1 MSKQITSLLL
11 KKHVDSITSQKL
23 RRKFL
28 INCLDKQ
35 GFIIKE
41 TDSELPEEIEKK
53 CTVCG
58 SDSIIIQGYTEV
70 CEICGTV
77 LSESIN
83 PYKTFKQNL
92 NTGKLGTYISPD
104 GETKNL
110 SKVNTWVSTNSE
122 EKKIQEYML
131 YITSNLD
138 LIEGAD
144 EGSKIRQ
151 DVMEMWY
158 YTVLNVENLKG
169 DKKRSLAALI
179 IYYSITHKGLK
190 ITLEKLSR
198 QFSVEMGDIY
208 SHISTLKTIFNR
220 TKYEDYVTIS
230 VNYRSIKTRGKIDLN
245 LTPFLIKE
253 LEIVKRA
260 IKNDGKSPPGDNSIY
275 GIIYALSK
283 KEAKRDSSYSVYNLR
298 YMSNKTG
305 VSPTTISTEAKKY
318 EKYIK

>member
-11 KKHVDSITSQKL
+11 KKHVDSITSEKL

-35 GFIIKE
+35 GFIMKE
-41 TDSELPEEIEKK
+41 TDSELPEEIEKR

-77 LSESIN
+77 FSESIN

-104 GETKNL
+104 GINREL
-110 SKVNTWVSTNSE
+110 SKVNTWVSTTPE
-122 EKKIQEYML
+122 EKKLQKDML

-138 LIEGAD
+138 LIEGD
-144 EGSKIRQ
+144 YINQTNPFSKIRQ
-151 DVMEMWY
+151 DAIEMWF

-169 DKKRSLAALI
+169 DKKRSLASLI

-208 SHISTLKTIFNR
+208 SRISTLKTIFNG
-220 TKYEDYVTIS
+220 TKYEDYVTI
-230 VNYRSIKTRGKIDLN
+230 KTKSKIDLK

-298 YMSNKTG
+298 YLSNKTG

>member
-1 MSKQITSLLL
+1 MSKQITTLLL
-11 KKHVDSITSQKL
+11 KKHVDSITNEKL

-35 GFIIKE
+35 GFIISE
-41 TDSELPEEIEKK
+41 TNSELPEENEKRCK
-53 CTVCG
+53 VCG
-58 SDSIIIQGYTEV
+58 SDSIIYQGHMEV

-92 NTGKLGTYISPD
+92 NTGKLGTFISPD
-104 GETKNL
+104 GINREL
-110 SKVNTWVSTNSE
+110 SKVNTWVSTTPE
-122 EKKIQEYML
+122 EKKLQTDML

-138 LIEGAD
+138 LIEGD
-144 EGSKIRQ
+144 YINQTNLFSKIRQ
-151 DVMEMWY
+151 DAIEMWFY
-158 YTVLNVENLKG
+158 IVLNVENLKG
-169 DKKRSLAALI
+169 YKKRSLAALI

-208 SHISTLKTIFNR
+208 SHISTLTTIFNG
-220 TKYEDYVTIS
+220 TKYEEYVTI
-230 VNYRSIKTRGKIDLN
+230 KTKSKIDLK
-245 LTPFLIKE
+245 LTPFLIRE

-260 IKNDGKSPPGDNSIY
+260 IKNDGKSPPGDYSIY

-283 KEAKRDSSYSVYNLR
+283 KEAKRDSSYRVYNLK
-298 YMSNKTG
+298 YLSNKTG
-305 VSPTTISTEAKKY
+305 VSLTTIGTEAKKY

>member
-11 KKHVDSITSQKL
+11 KKHVDSITSEKL

-35 GFIIKE
+35 GFIIRE
-41 TDSELPEEIEKK
+41 SDSELPEEIEKR
-53 CTVCG
+53 CNVCG
-58 SDSIIIQGYTEV
+58 SDSIIIQGYMEV

-104 GETKNL
+104 GINREL
-110 SKVNTWVSTNSE
+110 SKVNTWVSTTPE
-122 EKKIQEYML
+122 EKKLQKDML

-138 LIEGAD
+138 LIEGD
-144 EGSKIRQ
+144 YINQTNPFSKIRQ
-151 DVMEMWY
+151 DAIEMWF

-220 TKYEDYVTIS
+220 TKYEDYVTI
-230 VNYRSIKTRGKIDLN
+230 KTRSKIDLK

-298 YMSNKTG
+298 YLNNKTG

>member
-11 KKHVDSITSQKL
+11 KKHVGSITSEKL

-28 INCLDKQ
+28 INCLSKQ
-35 GFIIKE
+35 GFIIE
-41 TDSELPEEIEKK
+41 ESDSELPEEIEKR
-53 CTVCG
+53 CNVCG
-58 SDSIIIQGYTEV
+58 SDSIIIQGYMEV

-92 NTGKLGTYISPD
+92 NTGKLGTFISPD
-104 GETKNL
+104 GINREL
-110 SKVNTWVSTNSE
+110 SKVNTWVSTTPE
-122 EKKIQEYML
+122 EKKLQKDML

-138 LIEGAD
+138 LIEGD
-144 EGSKIRQ
+144 YINQTNPFSKIRQ
-151 DVMEMWY
+151 DAIEMWF

-220 TKYEDYVTIS
+220 TKYEDYVTI
-230 VNYRSIKTRGKIDLN
+230 KTRSKIDLK

-298 YMSNKTG
+298 YLNNKTG